1 MFARDSFRIISFA
14 LALFPSPS
22 PRVLEFFRVRLP
34 VCPFAQM
41 LVVVVIV
48 VIPHSSSPA
57 LDIFT
62 PPG

>member
-34 VCPFAQM
+34 VCPFAQ
-41 LVVVVIV
+41 LFVVVVIS
-48 VIPHSSSPA
+48 HSSSPA

-62 PPG
+62 PLG